1 MIASDIKPQLEN
13 TRLRPSSVVLS
24 MANKD
29 DSALKSD
36 FLLSP
41 AVTVTVGTGNDKK
54 TFYVH
59 ECLLKNA
66 SQYFKT
72 ALQSKFSEA
81 GTKVFRLDEDDP
93 VAFQLFVEYLYNFE
107 GEKRGSRSLISCAD
121 AFVLGCK
128 LVAPAFNRKVVEWAA
143 EDMLNRSPLLMK
155 TLLQAVGIICNRT
168 SETDGKSMKKL
179 LVMYCASRLGSP
191 KTKRKPWTKAQRLI
205 LVKSRQ
211 QEFLADLLG
220 HDLPGKLSGKKR
232 IIKSI
237 FQEK

>member
-1 MIASDIKPQLEN
+1 
-13 TRLRPSSVVLS
+13 

-29 DSALKSD
+29 DSALKAD

-41 AVTVTVGTGNDKK
+41 TVTVIVGTGKDER

-59 ECLLKNA
+59 ERLLMDA

-72 ALQSKFSEA
+72 ALQSNFSEA
-81 GTKVFRLDEDDP
+81 GTKVFRLNEDDP

-107 GEKRGSRSLISCAD
+107 GEKRASRSLISCAD

-143 EDMLNRSPLLMK
+143 EDMLNRPPLLMK
-155 TLLQAVGIICNRT
+155 TLLQAVGIIHKST
-168 SETDGKSMKKL
+168 SEMDRKSMRKL
-179 LVMYCASRLGSP
+179 LVLYCASRLGCPTS
-191 KTKRKPWTKAQRLI
+191 KKKPWSKAQRLI

-211 QEFLADLLG
+211 QEFLAEVLG
-220 HDLPGKLSGKKR
+220 QDMPVKLSGKKR
-232 IIKSI
+232 AMKSI
-237 FQEK
+237 FQEN